1 MIDWNPVILAIIALF
16 STIIATLMPIM
27 VKGWFDAHTAQMT
40 AAKAVIEHNQLIA
53 EGIVLVVQQ
62 TYGALTNSAKFQLAL
77 QRANEQ
83 LGTLTFDAIKDLLN
97 GAVGTMH
104 LAWGD
109 AWKELALPPETT
121 PAELAPATTETPV
134 SPLV

>member
-1 MIDWNPVILAIIALF
+1 MIDWNPVILALIALISAIF
-16 STIIATLMPIM
+16 ATLAPVF
-27 VKGWFDAHTAQMT
+27 VKAFFDAHTAQLT

-53 EGIVLVVQQ
+53 ESIVLVIQQ

-104 LAWGD
+104 LVWGD
-109 AWKELALPPETT
+109 AWQELKEPPVIPLE
-121 PAELAPATTETPV
+121 PPV
-134 SPLV
+134 V

>member
-62 TYGALTNSAKFQLAL
+62 TYGALTNSAKFQLAV
-77 QRANEQ
+77 QRANEK
-83 LGTLTFDAIKDLLN
+83 LGTLTYDAIKDLLN
-97 GAVGTMH
+97 GAVGTMN

-109 AWKELALPPETT
+109 AWKELAVPSD
-121 PAELAPATTETPV
+121 V
-134 SPLV
+134 SPVVSTPPTDPDTLPLA

>member
-53 EGIVLVVQQ
+53 EAIVLVVQQ
-62 TYGALTNSAKFQLAL
+62 TYGALTNSAKFQLAM
-77 QRANEQ
+77 QRALEQ
-83 LGTLTFDAIKDLLN
+83 LPALTVDALKDALN
-97 GAVGTMH
+97 EAVGTMH
-104 LAWGD
+104 LVWGD
-109 AWKELALPPETT
+109 AWQELKLPPETT
-121 PAELAPATTETPV
+121 PAAPAAAAETSAP
-134 SPLV
+134 PLA

>member
-1 MIDWNPVILAIIALF
+1 MVPIDYNPIILAVIALISAIF
-16 STIIATLMPIM
+16 TTLIPIF
-27 VKGWFDAHTAQMT
+27 VKAIFDAQTAKLTQL
-40 AAKAVIEHNQLIA
+40 KAVIEHNQIIA
-53 EGIVLVVQQ
+53 ESIVLVVQQ
-62 TYGALTNSAKFQLAL
+62 TYGALTNSAKFQLAM

-109 AWKELALPPETT
+109 AWQELALPPET
-121 PAELAPATTETPV
+121 PAVPPAG
-134 SPLV
+134 LQG